1 MSHAPLQDWNAEA
14 YTRNARFVADYG
26 LPLIDLLKLKPGQRV
41 LDLGCGD
48 GALTRKLIDAGASVI
63 GVDASEPQ
71 ISAARVAGID
81 ARLMD
86 AHDLGFE
93 NEFDAVFTN
102 AVLHWMADPAM
113 VVRGVRKALK
123 SGGRFVGE
131 FGGHTNVAA
140 ICTALLAG
148 LKLTGQAVPARLPW
162 YFPTEA
168 EFRNLLMVNGF
179 EVDSIVLFPRPTP
192 LPTDLRGWLETF
204 AGPFVKDLPADVQ
217 AKVFDEATAL
227 LAPSLKDPTG
237 RWTADYVRLRFAARA
252 IEGKSTSV
260 ADIG

>member
-1 MSHAPLQDWNAEA
+1 MSQAPLQDWNAEA
-14 YTRNARFVADYG
+14 YARNARFVADLG
-26 LPLIDLLKLKPGQRV
+26 TPLIGLLGLKPGERV

-48 GALTRKLIDAGASVI
+48 GALTRKLMDAGATVI

-86 AHDLGFE
+86 AHDLGFR

-102 AVLHWMADPAM
+102 AVLHWITDPPA

-123 SGGRFVGE
+123 TGGRFVGE

-140 ICTALLAG
+140 ICTALLAA
-148 LKLTGQAVPARLPW
+148 LKLTGQAVPDRQPW

-168 EFRNLLMVNGF
+168 EFRNLLVNSGF
-179 EVDSIVLFPRPTP
+179 EVESLQLFPRPTP
-192 LPTDLRGWLETF
+192 LPTDMRGWLETF
-204 AGPFVKDLPADVQ
+204 AGPFVKDLPAEVCGR
-217 AKVFDEATAL
+217 VFDEATAL
-227 LAPSLKDPTG
+227 LAPSLRDPAG
-237 RWTADYVRLRFAARA
+237 RWTADYVRLRFVARA
-252 IEGKSTSV
+252 IEGTSTSV
-260 ADIG
+260 ADLG